1 MEARVNIVQ
10 TMVEK
15 LQQKMHSN
23 NSSSTKTMD
32 SLKSSI
38 DYLSH
43 FLITKD
49 IDMKQREEQVV
60 QAQTKPPIQN
70 NRKR

>member
-15 LQQKMHSN
+15 LQQKMHNN
-23 NSSSTKTMD
+23 NSSSTKTME

-49 IDMKQREEQVV
+49 IDMKQREEQVAQV
-60 QAQTKPPIQN
+60 QTKPPVQN
-70 NRKR
+70 NRKK